1 MSWKDTLKKSIKKLA
16 FPDVSYSDINEMLDI
31 TDFAH
36 QDAHVPSSPPSQW
49 RQKISDRDRKARY
62 LEKPS
67 RVKDKDEECPP
78 GELWCEKHEECESEK
93 YWLTHNRQLTEQEVE
108 NQKQFEA
115 SGKLSGS

>member
-1 MSWKDTLKKSIKKLA
+1 MIFRDR
-16 FPDVSYSDINEMLDI
+16 YNDINEMLDI

-36 QDAHVPSSPPSQW
+36 QDAHVSSPPPSQW
-49 RQKISDRDRKARY
+49 RQKVSDRNRKATY

-67 RVKDKDEECPP
+67 RMEDNDEGCPP
-78 GELWCEKHEECESEK
+78 GELWCEKHEECEPEK
-93 YWLTHNRQLTEQEVE
+93 EWLTHNRHLTEQEVE